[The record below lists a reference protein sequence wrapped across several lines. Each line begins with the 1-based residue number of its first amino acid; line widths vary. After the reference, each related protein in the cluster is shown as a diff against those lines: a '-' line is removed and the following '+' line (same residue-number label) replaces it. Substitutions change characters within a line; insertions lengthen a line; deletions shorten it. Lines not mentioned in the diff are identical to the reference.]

1 MSNNTILIILVA
13 LVLCYSFFSATETAF
28 SCANRIK
35 IKTLARNGDKKAG
48 VCIKLYDQYSKLL
61 TTVLVGNTIV
71 NVVAATLATV
81 YFVNIYNSKGA
92 TISSIVMTLV
102 IMIIGEII
110 PKNLASSYPEKFAIT
125 ITPVINLIMIIFTP
139 LTFIFKSLE
148 KLFKVKKEDNDD
160 IQEEFL
166 TMVEEA
172 VEENDIEK
180 HEADIIS
187 NAIEFNDIDVGE
199 IYTPRTDVVAIDI
212 DNDSIEDIEELF
224 RQSGFSRLPVYKES
238 MDNIIGVLL
247 EKDFYYHFYCKK
259 DINDIKEILTKA
271 LYTTHQV
278 KSLSLL
284 KEFQLSKSHLA
295 VVVDEYGGT
304 DGIVTL
310 EDILEELVG
319 EIYDEHDLIEEFVNK
334 VDDNTYIVKGDFE
347 LDKFFDYFNIKE
359 EEELEYNT
367 LSALIIDKFDRIPQP
382 KETIIYNNI
391 SIEVLKTDN
400 KKILSVKISTKI

>member
-1 MSNNTILIILVA
+1 MSNNTILMILVA

-35 IKTLARNGDKKAG
+35 IKTLARNGDKKADA
-48 VCIKLYDQYSKLL
+48 CIKLYDQYSKLL
-61 TTVLVGNTIV
+61 TTVLIGNTIV

-81 YFVNIYNSKGA
+81 FFVNIYHSKGA

-110 PKNLASSYPEKFAIT
+110 PKNLASSYPEKFAIA
-125 ITPVINLIMIIFTP
+125 ITPIIKFIMIIFAP
-139 LTFIFKSLE
+139 LTFIFRNLE

-172 VEENDIEK
+172 VEENDIEE

-238 MDNIIGVLL
+238 MDNILGVLL

-259 DINDIKEILTKA
+259 DINSIEEILSKA
-271 LYTTHQV
+271 IFTSHQV

-284 KEFQLSKSHLA
+284 KEFQSSKTHLA

-304 DGIVTL
+304 DGIITL

-319 EIYDEHDLIEEFVNK
+319 EIYDEHDMIEEFVTK
-334 VDDNTYIVKGDFE
+334 IDDNTFIIKGDFE
-347 LDKFFDYFNIKE
+347 LDKFFDFFNIKE
-359 EEELEYNT
+359 EEFEYNT
-367 LSALIIDKFDRIPQP
+367 LSALIIDRFDRIPKV
-382 KETIIYNNI
+382 KETIEYNDLL
-391 SIEVLKTDN
+391 IEVLKTDN
-400 KKILSVKISTKI
+400 KKILSAKVKTSK

>member
-1 MSNNTILIILVA
+1 MSNNTILMILVA

-139 LTFIFKSLE
+139 LTFIFKRLE
-148 KLFKVKKEDNDD
+148 KLFKVKKEENDD

-172 VEENDIEK
+172 VEENDIEE

-238 MDNIIGVLL
+238 MDNILGVLL

-259 DINDIKEILTKA
+259 DINSIEEILSKA
-271 LYTTHQV
+271 IFTSHQV

-284 KEFQLSKSHLA
+284 KEFQSSKTHLA

-304 DGIVTL
+304 DGIITL

-319 EIYDEHDLIEEFVNK
+319 EIYDEHDMIEEFVTK
-334 VDDNTYIVKGDFE
+334 IDDNTFIIKGDFE
-347 LDKFFDYFNIKE
+347 LDKFFDFFNIKE
-359 EEELEYNT
+359 EEFEYNT
-367 LSALIIDKFDRIPQP
+367 LSALIIDRFDRIPKV
-382 KETIIYNNI
+382 KETIEYNDLL
-391 SIEVLKTDN
+391 IEVLKTDN
-400 KKILSVKISTKI
+400 KKILSAKVKTSK

>member
-1 MSNNTILIILVA
+1 MDNNTVLLILVA

-35 IKTLARNGDKKAG
+35 IKTLARNGNKKAEA
-48 VCIKLYDQYSKLL
+48 CINLYDQYSKLL
-61 TTVLVGNTIV
+61 TTVLIGNTIV

-81 YFVNIYNSKGA
+81 FFVNIYHSKGA

-110 PKNLASSYPEKFAIT
+110 PKNLASSYPEKFAIA
-125 ITPVINLIMIIFTP
+125 ITPIIKFIMIIFAP
-139 LTFIFKSLE
+139 LTFIFRNLE

-172 VEENDIEK
+172 VEENDIEE

-238 MDNIIGVLL
+238 MDNILGVLL

-259 DINDIKEILTKA
+259 DINSIEEILSKA
-271 LYTTHQV
+271 IFTSHQV

-284 KEFQLSKSHLA
+284 KEFQSSKTHLA

-304 DGIVTL
+304 DGIITL

-319 EIYDEHDLIEEFVNK
+319 EIYDEHDMIEEFVTK
-334 VDDNTYIVKGDFE
+334 IDDNTFIIKGDFE
-347 LDKFFDYFNIKE
+347 LDKFFDFFNIKE
-359 EEELEYNT
+359 EEFEYNT
-367 LSALIIDKFDRIPQP
+367 LSALIIDRFDRIPKV
-382 KETIIYNNI
+382 KETIEYNDLL
-391 SIEVLKTDN
+391 IEVLKTDN
-400 KKILSVKISTKI
+400 KKILSAKVKTSK